1 MAPATADAVLGGTT
15 TFKCSSSGNGTLKLM
30 WRTPAGKIVITGQET
45 LSLSEVS
52 SNISLSNITE
62 VDGGNYTCIAVNE
75 AGLTEASAT
84 LRVGVFVANES
95 LELFTAYGHVV
106 ILTCTVQIAPNY
118 KWEKF
123 NESELEESSSASGI
137 MIMSSDGY
145 QVVSNEQE
153 LQLDPVQFG
162 QEGVYRC
169 VANTTMGEVISN
181 KITITSEYCMLYFS
195 SKVLVYS

>member
-1 MAPATADAVLGGTT
+1 MAPATADVMIGGTT
-15 TFKCSSSGNGTLKLM
+15 TFKCSASGNGMLKLM
-30 WRTPAGKIVITGQET
+30 WRTPSGKIVITGQET
-45 LSLSEVS
+45 LSSSEVS

-75 AGLTEASAT
+75 AGLTEASAA

-95 LELFTAYGHVV
+95 LELFTASGNVV
-106 ILTCTVQIAPNY
+106 ILTCTVQVAPNY
-118 KWEKF
+118 MWEKF
-123 NESELEESSSASGI
+123 NESEVEEGSSTSLL
-137 MIMSSDGY
+137 MTPNDGY

-169 VANTTMGEVISN
+169 VANTSMEAFISN
-181 KITITSEYCMLYFS
+181 TITITSECCML
-195 SKVLVYS
+195 